1 MPSSQLDS
9 LLGAIPAPPTE
20 KPVILRVTG
29 SAESKLR
36 RGHPWL
42 FAEQIRSESRPG
54 KPGDLGVVFDRKRNF
69 LAIGLYDPLSPI
81 RLRVLRARR
90 SGPVD
95 QALFDERFAAA
106 LERRAPLLDTET
118 DAYRMVHGESDELPG
133 FIADRYGDSAVVKLY
148 SHAWVPWLGSALT
161 ALMANQPLQRIVLRL
176 SRQLSEQPE
185 ALAGLSDG
193 QLLLG
198 QLPGEPLTYSENG
211 LRFEVDLVRGQK
223 TGSFL
228 DQRDNRARIEQLS
241 RGKTVLNVFSYTG
254 GFSLYAARGGAR
266 SVTSVDQSG
275 PALAAS
281 ERNFALNLSDDN
293 VAAAQ
298 HQTLEGDA
306 FAVLRDLA
314 QQGQTFDLIIVDPPA
329 FARRRSQVEG
339 ALHAYGR
346 LAGLALSLLKPGGQL
361 LLASCTKPVDA
372 ETFRATVCD
381 AARRA
386 GRPLREI
393 EATGHALDH
402 PTDFAESAYLKGL
415 FATA

>member
-1 MPSSQLDS
+1 MPSSQLDNT
-9 LLGAIPAPPTE
+9 LGALPAQPTE

-42 FAEQIRSESRPG
+42 YAEQIRSESRPG
-54 KPGDLGVVFDRKRNF
+54 KSGDLAVVFDRKRKF
-69 LAIGLYDPLSPI
+69 LAIGLYDPLSPT
-81 RLRVLRARR
+81 RLRVLRARQ

-106 LERRAPLLDTET
+106 IARRAPLLETQT

-148 SHAWVPWLGSALT
+148 SHAWVPWLGTALRALT
-161 ALMANQPLQRIVLRL
+161 ASQPLQRIVLRL
-176 SRQLSEQPE
+176 SRQLSEQPG
-185 ALAGLSDG
+185 ALAGLHDG

-198 QLPGEPLTYSENG
+198 ELPTEPLTYSENG
-211 LRFEVDLVRGQK
+211 LRFEVDLIRGQK

-241 RGKTVLNVFSYTG
+241 QGKTVLNVFSYTG

-281 ERNFALNLSDDN
+281 QRNFALNLSDPN

-306 FAVLRDLA
+306 FAVMRDLA
-314 QQGQTFDLIIVDPPA
+314 QQGQHFDVIIVDPPA

-346 LAGLALSLLKPGGQL
+346 LTGLALSLLKPGGQL

-372 ETFRATVCD
+372 ETFRATVC
-381 AARRA
+381 AAAVQA